1 MTRPMAANEA
11 PPEAFVWLDLRPPSP
26 RVTASQAVASS
37 SHSPSVQ
44 TRFPSFEPGTTF
56 AGVLGVEPCTGAKPG
71 GVEQIMQ
78 PAQIR
83 RYELSVSF
91 NSRR

>member
-11 PPEAFVWLDLRPPSP
+11 PPEAFARLDLKPPSP

-44 TRFPSFEPGTTF
+44 TRFPTFGSGTTF
-56 AGVLGVEPCTGAKPG
+56 ARVRARSALSRA
-71 GVEQIMQ
+71 
-78 PAQIR
+78 PAPKQA
-83 RYELSVSF
+83 VW
-91 NSRR
+91 SRSCNQLKSAGMN